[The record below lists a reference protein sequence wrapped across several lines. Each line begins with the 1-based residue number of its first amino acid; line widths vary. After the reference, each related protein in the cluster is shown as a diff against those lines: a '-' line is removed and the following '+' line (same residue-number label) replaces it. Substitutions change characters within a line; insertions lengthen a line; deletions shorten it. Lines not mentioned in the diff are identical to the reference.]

1 MFGLLSWL
9 WDRATRVYYI
19 FGTIY
24 SRVRDAALHAW
35 DWAKSQAD
43 RAYSNARY
51 WILYYYDRAKDRIAT
66 ALSSAYARA
75 LWYYNLARDAISDAL
90 STAWRWVQDNAAK
103 LGARISA
110 LWEDVKGLVS
120 SSWQT
125 FRSWVEDRVAS
136 AIAWAA
142 ARAADV
148 LQLAQAGDRILT
160 DRIEQIK
167 TLIRPDD
174 PRAAGIITTLISDP
188 LGFVAAYLQAL
199 LVDVL
204 QWALAYGLG
213 TTIYTL
219 PPWPGDDDLHPPT
232 LAGFQRGRS
241 RGTSPELPLPRLGWS
256 GSPGFASVGE
266 RLPVS
271 IAPPAPGD

>member
-1 MFGLLSWL
+1 
-9 WDRATRVYYI
+9 
-19 FGTIY
+19 
-24 SRVRDAALHAW
+24 
-35 DWAKSQAD
+35 
-43 RAYSNARY
+43 
-51 WILYYYDRAKDRIAT
+51 
-66 ALSSAYARA
+66 
-75 LWYYNLARDAISDAL
+75 
-90 STAWRWVQDNAAK
+90 VQDNAAK

-219 PPWPGDDDLHPPT
+219 PPWPDFSGAGAGGPAPSYPYPGSDG
-232 LAGFQRGRS
+232 LA
-241 RGTSPELPLPRLGWS
+241 P
-256 GSPGFASVGE
+256 
-266 RLPVS
+266 PVS
-271 IAPPAPGD
+271 PLLTSAARLARRSMQPTMGWCV